1 MPRHANGFELQ
12 PIAQRQ
18 VDVPFLI
25 MATDSR
31 HLKAGLL
38 KSLIDLIAHLEA
50 IETDTWAYLGH
61 HLLRLRAIRPRH
73 LGDSSLYDALYSPP
87 PASVNGTDGLM
98 LRVVEQYRDT
108 VGCRDTDAYVADIS
122 HQGIHTL
129 QLLLL
134 FASRQIQKRLINGY
148 HFCQMNLMWHQ
159 QPIVADLQQF
169 TQRLTVLCDG
179 FGLIATVTVDIEF
192 TIVPLTITST
202 TGGAKGCDAFAKV
215 IITEFWMYH
224 FCMFCLQRYEK
235 KVIKQGKKGKSHLQ
249 ATKKTAGLLSG
260 AVSGL

>member
-38 KSLIDLIAHLEA
+38 KSLIDLIAHLKAVEA
-50 IETDTWAYLGH
+50 DARTNLSH
-61 HLLRLRAIRPRH
+61 HLMWLRAIH
-73 LGDSSLYDALYSPP
+73 LHHFINSHFHDALYRSP
-87 PASVNGTDGLM
+87 PASMYSTDSLM

-134 FASRQIQKRLINGY
+134 FASRQIQKRLINGN
-148 HFCQMNLMWHQ
+148 HLCQMNLMWHQ

-224 FCMFCLQRYEK
+224 CCMFCLQRYEK